1 MAKLLYSLP
10 INRNDNSGLFNTVI
24 NEVAIA
30 KCSEALSDD
39 IWNELANN
47 LDLLSEDFISEF
59 RSKLK
64 VS

>member
-10 INRNDNSGLFNTVI
+10 IKRKDNSGLFKTVI
-24 NEVAIA
+24 NEIAIA

-39 IWNELANN
+39 VWNELANN
-47 LDLLSEDFISEF
+47 LDLLSEEFIREF
-59 RSKLK
+59 SSKLK